1 MKTLTLL
8 RHAKSSWDKPGLA
21 DKDRPLN
28 ERGFR
33 DAPAMAVRLQKA
45 GIRPSLIL
53 SSPAVRAWETAKVVA
68 QQIGYPLEFL
78 QREADLY
85 LASRRK
91 LIEIIGR
98 QDNGFN
104 SMLVVAHNPGL
115 TDLANYLI
123 AGLTDNLPTSGI
135 VSINLASDEWD
146 LRQTGDN
153 ELLVYDYPKKHR

>member
-1 MKTLTLL
+1 MKTITLL
-8 RHAKSSWDKPGLA
+8 RHAKSSWEMPGLA

-33 DAPAMAVRLQKA
+33 DAPEMAVRLQEA
-45 GIRPSLIL
+45 AIRPSLIL

-91 LIEIIGR
+91 LIEVIGR

-115 TDLANYLI
+115 TDLANYLV

>member
-8 RHAKSSWDKPGLA
+8 RHAKSSWDTPGLA

-28 ERGFR
+28 KRGFR
-33 DAPAMAVRLQKA
+33 DAPEMAVRLQEA
-45 GIRPSLIL
+45 SIRPSLIL

-91 LIEIIGR
+91 LIEVIGR

-115 TDLANYLI
+115 TDLANYLV

-146 LRQTGDN
+146 LRQTGNN

>member
-1 MKTLTLL
+1 
-8 RHAKSSWDKPGLA
+8 
-21 DKDRPLN
+21 
-28 ERGFR
+28 
-33 DAPAMAVRLQKA
+33 MAVRLQEA
-45 GIRPSLIL
+45 AIRPSLIL

-78 QREADLY
+78 QQESDLY

>member
-1 MKTLTLL
+1 MKTITLL
-8 RHAKSSWDKPGLA
+8 RHAKSSWDTPGLA

-28 ERGFR
+28 KRGFR
-33 DAPAMAVRLQKA
+33 DAPEMAVRLQEA
-45 GIRPSLIL
+45 AIRPSLIL

-91 LIEIIGR
+91 LIEVIGR

-104 SMLVVAHNPGL
+104 SILVVAHNPGL
-115 TDLANYLI
+115 TDLANYLV

>member
-8 RHAKSSWDKPGLA
+8 RHAKSSWDTPGLA
-21 DKDRPLN
+21 DKERPLN

-33 DAPAMAVRLQKA
+33 DAPAMAMRLQEA
-45 GIRPSLIL
+45 AIRPSLIL

-68 QQIGYPLEFL
+68 QQISYPLEFL

-85 LASRRK
+85 LASRRT
-91 LIEIIGR
+91 LMEVISR

-115 TDLANYLI
+115 TDLANYLV

>member
-8 RHAKSSWDKPGLA
+8 RHAKSSWDTPNVA

-28 ERGFR
+28 DRGLR
-33 DAPAMAVRLQKA
+33 DAPAMAVRLQEA
-45 GIRPSLIL
+45 GVRPSLIL

-104 SMLVVAHNPGL
+104 SVLVVAHNPGL

>member
-1 MKTLTLL
+1 
-8 RHAKSSWDKPGLA
+8 
-21 DKDRPLN
+21 
-28 ERGFR
+28 
-33 DAPAMAVRLQKA
+33 MAVRLQEA
-45 GIRPSLIL
+45 AIRPSLIL

-78 QREADLY
+78 QQESDLY

-123 AGLTDNLPTSGI
+123 AGLTDNLQTSGI